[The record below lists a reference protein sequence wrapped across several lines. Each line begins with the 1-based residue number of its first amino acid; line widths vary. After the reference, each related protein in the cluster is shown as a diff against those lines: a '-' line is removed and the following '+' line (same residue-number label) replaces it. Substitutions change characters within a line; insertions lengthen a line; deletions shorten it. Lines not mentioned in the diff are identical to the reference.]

1 MISSRDAAY
10 HPTDRAF
17 AECAALIRR
26 ADIGPILDAA
36 RRQARGP
43 GGRPPQCRYTL
54 DAVLTVALWITHAG
68 RVPSMAEV
76 HRVLRILRPDQ
87 LARVGMAGQSPAAQ
101 DPGPGYAAFMAWL
114 HRQLALIDPGADLP
128 ARRISNREHRRM
140 LAARTREQCEASQR
154 ASGALHRIINRLVAA
169 SIDDA
174 DPDDYHGDV
183 VADETIIDLAGPSA
197 GLGSRDDKARGA
209 AYMGAYYARDE
220 RGVPQSAG
228 MPPRIRKAAFGIG
241 VTAVTRV
248 GPPGAVEAVPPVI
261 TGIAIHA
268 PTSGS
273 VEGLCAALDAH
284 VEGGFGGRRG
294 PRARW
299 PYLVV
304 DMGYNAKAAFAREM
318 LDRGIAPVVRYP
330 RHWTTVYATHAREG
344 VAPGPVQIAG
354 AFYCPAAAP
363 IVEGRQ
369 VVRRT
374 TEMLETDGF
383 RDHDQ
388 LLRRLLPLLMGTNGR
403 PAVGRTTAGRPAAKT
418 DTPLPVRQVL
428 VCPAVQGRV
437 RCPMKPESMVA
448 ARATAPEV
456 TPPPGAAR
464 FQCCTKTQV
473 TVAYSDDQL
482 RMMQPGLVPGSWE
495 HTLYYEAAR
504 SLTEQRFSIMK
515 SHHCTG
521 ASDLTWAPRREPMI
535 ALIVALQVVEA
546 NRVIQH
552 RWHSRPAG
560 YTGST
565 VQRMIQL
572 RADLGH
578 EPMVTPPRT

>member
-26 ADIGPILDAA
+26 AGIGPILDAA

-76 HRVLRILRPDQ
+76 HRVLRVLRPDQ
-87 LARVGMAGQSPAAQ
+87 LAMVGMAGQNPSVQ

-114 HRQLALIDPGADLP
+114 YRQWVVIDPGADLP

-140 LAARTREQCEASQR
+140 LAARTAAQREDSQR
-154 ASGALHRIINRLVAA
+154 ARDTLHRLINRLVAA
-169 SIDDA
+169 SIVDA
-174 DPDDYHGDV
+174 VPAGYHGDV
-183 VADETIIDLAGPSA
+183 VADETVIDLAGPSA
-197 GLGSRDDKARGA
+197 GLGSRDDKHRGA
-209 AYMGAYYARDE
+209 AYVGKYYVRDE
-220 RGVPQSAG
+220 RGVPQTAST
-228 MPPRIRKAAFGIG
+228 PPRIRKSGFGIG

-248 GPPGAVEAVPPVI
+248 GPPGAVEAISPVI
-261 TGIAIHA
+261 TGIAIHT

-273 VEGLCAALDAH
+273 VDGLCLALDAH
-284 VEGGFGGRRG
+284 AEGGFAGQRG

-304 DMGYNAKAAFAREM
+304 DMGYNAKSAFARAM
-318 LDRGIAPVVRYP
+318 LARRIAPVARYP
-330 RHWTTVYATHAREG
+330 RHWTTVYATHGSEG

-363 IVEGRQ
+363 IVEGRR

-374 TEMLETDGF
+374 TELLEADSF
-383 RDHDQ
+383 QEHDQ
-388 LLRRLLPLLMGTNGR
+388 LLRRLLPMLMGTNGR
-403 PAVGRTTAGRPAAKT
+403 PGEGRPAVGRPTKACDQAP
-418 DTPLPVRQVL
+418 PVRQAL

-437 RCPMKPESMVA
+437 RCPMKPASMVA

-464 FQCCTKTQV
+464 FQCCTKSQV
-473 TVAYSDDQL
+473 TVAYSDDQV

-546 NRVIQH
+546 NRVIQR